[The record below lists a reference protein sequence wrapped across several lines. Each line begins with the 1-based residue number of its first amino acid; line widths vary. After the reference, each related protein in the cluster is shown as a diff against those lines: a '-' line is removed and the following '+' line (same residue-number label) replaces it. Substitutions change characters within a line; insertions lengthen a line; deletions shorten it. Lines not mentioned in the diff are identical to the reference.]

1 MAIGGTR
8 IHSLF
13 ARTPCVQTA
22 AVSVIR
28 ITRGYPGSWP
38 PRART
43 AAAAIARGDRNHE
56 AARVASSSRP
66 SLDNYLRAAIR

>member
-43 AAAAIARGDRNHE
+43 AAAIARGDRNHE